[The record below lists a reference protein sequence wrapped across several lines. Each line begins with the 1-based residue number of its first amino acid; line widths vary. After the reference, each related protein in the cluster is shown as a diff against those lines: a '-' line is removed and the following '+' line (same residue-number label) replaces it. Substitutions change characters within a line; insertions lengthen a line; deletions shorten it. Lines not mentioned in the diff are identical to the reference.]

1 MSNVCHT
8 GCIIVAATL
17 GTIGATIIAVIIY
30 FITTC
35 VKDRKRLKRIND
47 TLNITNDIPMDNV
60 KTIPGEEAANRHSS
74 DDEYITINFN
84 DLPVAT
90 QSK

>member
-1 MSNVCHT
+1 MSNTCDT
-8 GCIIVAATL
+8 ACIIVAATL
-17 GTIGATIIAVIIY
+17 GSFGAILIAVIIY

-35 VKDRKRLKRIND
+35 VTYRKRLKRIND

-60 KTIPGEEAANRHSS
+60 KTIPGEEAVDKHSS

-84 DLPVAT
+84 DSPDT
-90 QSK
+90 SQGK